1 MTDTTAA
8 AAKTRT
14 RRRWPRWLLRQ
25 VEHCL
30 ALVGL
35 GMLVYCTCFHVSR
48 IVSDSMA
55 PTLRGQNWQTGDLVL
70 SERVSYWLRSPRR
83 WEIMTF
89 RNNDGVQVMKRV
101 IGLPGE
107 RVQMRRSGQILID
120 GQPAEPPAGLDFLHY
135 FPAGNVLADKPVACG
150 SGYFVL
156 GDNAMDSDDTRFNEP
171 VRPEQVIGRAWL
183 ILGPAGRRGFVN
195 P

>member
-1 MTDTTAA
+1 
-8 AAKTRT
+8 
-14 RRRWPRWLLRQ
+14 
-25 VEHCL
+25 
-30 ALVGL
+30 
-35 GMLVYCTCFHVSR
+35 
-48 IVSDSMA
+48 
-55 PTLRGQNWQTGDLVL
+55 
-70 SERVSYWLRSPRR
+70 
-83 WEIMTF
+83 MTF

-156 GDNAMDSDDTRFNEP
+156 GDNAMDSDNTRFNEP